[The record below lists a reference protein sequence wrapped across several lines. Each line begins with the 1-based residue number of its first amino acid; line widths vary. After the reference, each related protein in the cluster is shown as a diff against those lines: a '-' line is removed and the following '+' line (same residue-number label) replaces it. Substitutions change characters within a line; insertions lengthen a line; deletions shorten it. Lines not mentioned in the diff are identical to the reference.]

1 MTPDVK
7 PRIESEAGPW
17 RLAAAEIRGTAGTLL
32 AAMVGAGTASF
43 GFGALARA
51 TDFSLVFTMM
61 NTAAIWALPAQV
73 AFIDVYAKDGGAAM
87 IVLAVGLTNFR
98 FLPMATST
106 AVMLGMNERLRARH
120 LPLAFIMTMV
130 VWAQMLVMQHRLPLA
145 ARAPYYLIFA
155 GSLYLSAILATAA
168 GHLAAGALPGPLAT
182 ALFLSPA
189 LFLLLVMSGA
199 RDRLG
204 RLAYLAGAVAVPLCE
219 LVVPGWGLIV
229 GGVLGGSLAYAL
241 DGALERR
248 RAG

>member
-1 MTPDVK
+1 MTPETGTIAE
-7 PRIESEAGPW
+7 PNPW
-17 RLAAAEIRGTAGTLL
+17 RLALAAIRETSGTLF

-51 TDFSLVFTMM
+51 TDFSLLFTVM
-61 NTAAIWALPAQV
+61 NTATIWALPAQV
-73 AFIDVYAKDGGAAM
+73 AFVDVYAKDGGATM
-87 IVLAVGLTNFR
+87 IVLAVGLANFR
-98 FLPMATST
+98 FLPMSTST
-106 AVMLGMNERLRARH
+106 AVMLGMNGRLRPWH
-120 LPLAFIMTMV
+120 LAYAFIMTMV
-130 VWAQMLVMQHRLPLA
+130 AWAQMLVMQHKLPLA

-155 GSLYLSAILATAA
+155 GSLYIAAILATAA

-182 ALFLSPA
+182 ALFLSPV

-204 RLAYLAGAVAVPLCE
+204 RLAYVAGAVAVPLCE
-219 LVVPGWGLIV
+219 LAAPGWGLVV
-229 GGVLGGSLAYAL
+229 GGVLGGSLAFAL